1 MSTGAGSKPERANN
15 QSISYPDCKNAKKI
29 SQIFVHFGR
38 IA

>member
-1 MSTGAGSKPERANN
+1 MSTGAGSKPERADN
-15 QSISYPDCKNAKKI
+15 QSISYTNRRNTKKI